1 MKEEAIRNIVS
12 QVMETLQPSDTEMSF
27 PVETSARH
35 VHLTEEAV
43 EELFGEGVSLTEKRP
58 LSLPGFL
65 SEQRVSIVTK
75 KGSFH
80 NVAVLGPERSAVQVE
95 ISRSDAR
102 ALGIDPPVRL
112 SGDLDGAGDVVIIGD
127 KGSIRAEGSVIIAKA
142 HVHMNG
148 EEAKEYGVKD
158 GDSVDVLIKSER
170 PVTISDARIR
180 VAEGMHACMH
190 IDVDESN
197 AAACID
203 GTRGVIVA
211 AEKGDVSL

>member
-12 QVMETLQPSDTEMSF
+12 QVMEDLQMTDKDMSF

-43 EELFGEGVSLTEKRP
+43 EKLFGKGKRLVEKRL

-95 ISRSDAR
+95 ISRADAR
-102 ALGIDPPVRL
+102 LGLGLNPPVNL
-112 SGDLDGAGDVVIIGD
+112 SGDFSDAEDVIIVGD
-127 KGSIRAEGSVIIAKA
+127 KGSICARGSVIISKA
-142 HVHMNG
+142 HVHMNAG
-148 EEAKEYGVKD
+148 EAEEYGVHD
-158 GDSVDVLIKSER
+158 GR
-170 PVTISDARIR
+170 F
-180 VAEGMHACMH
+180 
-190 IDVDESN
+190 
-197 AAACID
+197 
-203 GTRGVIVA
+203 RGRF
-211 AEKGDVSL
+211 L